1 MNILIAGGAGYIGS
15 HCSYLLEEKGYQVI
29 VLDNLS
35 TGHKEALSPSATFIE
50 GDIGDQLLTTS
61 IFKEYEID
69 AVMHFAAFALVGE
82 SVKDPIKYY
91 KNNVSA
97 TCNLL
102 EAMLK
107 SNVKNF
113 IFSSSCATYGSP
125 DGLPIRESTPQK
137 PINPYGETKLYV
149 ENLLKSLSISHDLK
163 SVSFRYFNAS
173 GAMPR
178 EGHQKLPLLG
188 ENHIPESHLIPCI
201 LLAALAKKAVMI
213 YGDDYPTPD
222 GTCLR
227 DYVHVND
234 ISSAHILAI
243 DYLLSQK
250 EAEAHFFNL
259 GLGRPYSV
267 KEVIAAC
274 EKVIGAPIA
283 SEIHPRRAG
292 DPAALYADATLA
304 HQVLGWEPIYQD
316 LEKIIQT
323 AWYWHKSQA

>member
-113 IFSSSCATYGSP
+113 IFSS
-125 DGLPIRESTPQK
+125 
-137 PINPYGETKLYV
+137 
-149 ENLLKSLSISHDLK
+149 KSS
-163 SVSFRYFNAS
+163 SFLF
-173 GAMPR
+173 
-178 EGHQKLPLLG
+178 
-188 ENHIPESHLIPCI
+188 
-201 LLAALAKKAVMI
+201 
-213 YGDDYPTPD
+213 T
-222 GTCLR
+222 
-227 DYVHVND
+227 
-234 ISSAHILAI
+234 
-243 DYLLSQK
+243 
-250 EAEAHFFNL
+250 F
-259 GLGRPYSV
+259 
-267 KEVIAAC
+267 
-274 EKVIGAPIA
+274 
-283 SEIHPRRAG
+283 
-292 DPAALYADATLA
+292 
-304 HQVLGWEPIYQD
+304 
-316 LEKIIQT
+316 
-323 AWYWHKSQA
+323 